1 MKKQTKIILCI
12 GAALAAVGLLV
23 YSNKKNF
30 ANASGGNFLNATGSK
45 LVLGETK
52 NLTEETGDCADCS
65 FTITVSGE
73 ILSTGENEII
83 ERGVCWATNAN
94 PTIANN
100 KVIDNSGQDNFSC
113 EIPNLSSNVMYYIKS
128 YAKDSKQVVA
138 YGTRIA
144 YKKTIG
150 VPVVSTL
157 PSNKLVDKAITLD
170 NEFDNSP
177 EYKYSHYDKSYSLTT
192 GVRVTSAGSCSL
204 SNVGVIYSLTPFPS
218 LVDLQGDNPPKVK
231 YLTDYTPL
239 PPKPIVVKPVVTPP
253 TPPSVSGCFY
263 CEELKNTLASTQTV
277 SYTDC
282 YGVKNSKSL
291 APGSSIMIK
300 SGTLT
305 KGNLTVLRSGTS
317 YTVCDGVPV
326 PVNPVNVDTSY
337 SCTDAKRML
346 EEHISIMAR
355 SRYSGQSLLDAQQ
368 KLADLQFAVTKACGE
383 VTPTPTTTRLS
394 IEGVLSGNYG
404 GQIIVKRNDTN
415 ILDNPIIF
423 DLKTNG
429 INQVI
434 NKEVSAG
441 SYTITAKSLVDSGN
455 VEIVVVGYTKN
466 SSTPISLF
474 KGKAMVK
481 DSSVGTFP
489 FNISNT
495 EYTTINITLSVNSEV
510 LPAPITPA
518 PITPAP
524 VVSLPAKPISSVPAD
539 IFSQL
544 LSILDTLKCMKEY
557 NEIKSFLLDT
567 NNMPYIIMA
576 YQKMGKYP
584 AKNRP
589 SERPCWLCSWIDYC
603 DSKEMLDFYN
613 FAKLSKTPPQDCFD
627 CQKWSNLTGNTI
639 SGVSFVDCNGNIVSN
654 KSIAADATIEIKSGT
669 LYYSKNKI
677 SSLEFIGS
685 NFKNAAAD
693 SRILP
698 ISTISTPMFVPTP
711 ELTLTSSR
719 KVCVDSRA
727 FDGGFVNSNSN
738 SNFLNFDGFANSMNN
753 NNFLNING
761 QGFLNATGQPD
772 GTGDYSTELILP
784 LNTTVYIRGFATN
797 QYGTSYGSQVV
808 FRVNAMKKK

>member
-1 MKKQTKIILCI
+1 MKKQTKIILGI

-23 YSNKKNF
+23 YNNNKNKKNF
-30 ANASGGNFLNATGSK
+30 ANGNFLNATGSK

-52 NLTEETGDCADCS
+52 NLTEETGNCADCYIS
-65 FTITVSGE
+65 ITVSGE

-83 ERGVCWATNAN
+83 ERGVCWATNSN

-291 APGSSIMIK
+291 ASGSSIMIK

-441 SYTITAKSLVDSGN
+441 SYTITAKSLLDSGN

-489 FNISNT
+489 FNISST
-495 EYTTINITLSVNSEV
+495 EYTRINITLSVNSEISTSTPPPTTIP
-510 LPAPITPA
+510 LPTTP
-518 PITPAP
+518 TPT
-524 VVSLPAKPISSVPAD
+524 SLPP
-539 IFSQL
+539 
-544 LSILDTLKCMKEY
+544 
-557 NEIKSFLLDT
+557 
-567 NNMPYIIMA
+567 
-576 YQKMGKYP
+576 KM
-584 AKNRP
+584 
-589 SERPCWLCSWIDYC
+589 
-603 DSKEMLDFYN
+603 
-613 FAKLSKTPPQDCFD
+613 TTTTQDCFD
-627 CQKWSNLTGNTI
+627 CQKWGNLTGNTI
-639 SGVSFVDCNGNIVSN
+639 YGVSFVDCNGNIVSN

-685 NFKNAAAD
+685 NFKNAAD

-698 ISTISTPMFVPTP
+698 ISTISTPIFVPTP
-711 ELTLTSSR
+711 ELTLISSR